1 MSKFSSRNPILS
13 SNIPH
18 LSNLDDLI
26 ILCYLTN
33 NQVSFPCNIK
43 LSTQVEH
50 ILPFATKGKA
60 LSFEKDKKCF
70 NLLHLFL
77 IPTPIVSKQNVS
89 TTFQDKPLNSMPGI
103 FCTVLVSWDAQVQ
116 HLSSLSRLSQ
126 LNLFCNRHL
135 EGRGWDYYV
144 SLFWNLLRKFSCF
157 PSLSSIQNW

>member
-18 LSNLDDLI
+18 LSNLADLI

-77 IPTPIVSKQNVS
+77 IPTKTLSHPFKLQSCQNKTS
-89 TTFQDKPLNSMPGI
+89 
-103 FCTVLVSWDAQVQ
+103 
-116 HLSSLSRLSQ
+116 SQ
-126 LNLFCNRHL
+126 LFKINHL
-135 EGRGWDYYV
+135 ILCLD
-144 SLFWNLLRKFSCF
+144 FSVLSWF
-157 PSLSSIQNW
+157 PEMLKSNIYLHYPG